1 MGDNDVAVEHTR
13 GEKTTE
19 GGDVGQGG
27 EILRGGL
34 REGLRL
40 DGIESQR
47 RRGRLKLT
55 FFPPTPTYTFSVCK
69 CLGLSVGPPSVVV
82 LVCNPQVS

>member
-55 FFPPTPTYTFSVCK
+55 FSPPTLTDAFPVRK
-69 CLGLSVGPPSVVV
+69 CLGFSVT
-82 LVCNPQVS
+82 PQVSWF